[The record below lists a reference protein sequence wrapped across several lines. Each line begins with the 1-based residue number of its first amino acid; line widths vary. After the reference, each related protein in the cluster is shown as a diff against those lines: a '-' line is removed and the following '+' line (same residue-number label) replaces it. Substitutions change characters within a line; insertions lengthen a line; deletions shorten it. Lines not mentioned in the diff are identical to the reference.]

1 MRCKSQAAA
10 IIRYQMQSN
19 AIIHSSAF
27 TFTHAASAP
36 SHWPWPIN
44 GRASNS
50 RRGSNLIHCL
60 YLWRPLSFS
69 CSLCLPVS
77 RSVFLSLSAPLTA
90 CAPVSRKCVRSLNGN
105 IFAEC
110 QWCPDNYCPLLHLL
124 FPLNLSTYL
133 LALLSLSIFLVRS
146 CRRCCVLPASLMN
159 WAWARA
165 WSPSSFFMA
174 MRQKQESLQHRPP
187 TYHRQQR
194 RPLPLLPFFF
204 SSCQCVKM
212 LAPASNR
219 HAAKVS
225 NDTRWMSGRGGTAE
239 RRNGARW

>member
-19 AIIHSSAF
+19 AIIHSFAF

-44 GRASNS
+44 GRASSS

-60 YLWRPLSFS
+60 YLWRPVSFS
-69 CSLCLPVS
+69 FSLCLPVS

-124 FPLNLSTYL
+124 SPLNLSTYL
-133 LALLSLSIFLVRS
+133 RALLSLSLSLSFLFAVVVGVAS
-146 CRRCCVLPASLMN
+146 CPPA
-159 WAWARA
+159 WWI
-165 WSPSSFFMA
+165 
-174 MRQKQESLQHRPP
+174 
-187 TYHRQQR
+187 QR
-194 RPLPLLPFFF
+194 EHVHDPHHHFLWP
-204 SSCQCVKM
+204 CVKNKKACSIVRPHIIDSSVALHLPSLFPSPPANVSKCWPLRQIDTQQKFLM
-212 LAPASNR
+212 TLAGW
-219 HAAKVS
+219 V
-225 NDTRWMSGRGGTAE
+225 GEGG
-239 RRNGARW
+239 RRNGARC